1 MKKILLSFI
10 LLVAGMTAQ
19 AKPIDPMTQAVL
31 NAYEQL
37 LQEDPGDYTTLYER
51 AMQYYQLEMYSQALD
66 DVDHALR
73 LTPADQKELR
83 SKEYELQGSILAM
96 DKNYKGAVAS
106 IRKALECQPG
116 DYELNYRLGE
126 FSLLAGDN
134 DGARA
139 AFTAMQRKQS
149 RSPEAMLGLAR
160 VDVAQGKFQDAMT
173 KMKQA
178 EDLNSSLW
186 TTYQGIG
193 DLLVQLGQPQQ
204 AALNYVRAIALA
216 DGQSMPLE
224 SLFKLASANYPAV
237 KAGLE
242 EAQKKANN
250 SVAMPLLMGNVA
262 FQTGNYADASQ
273 ALNQVL
279 THEQGR
285 QPGVYSL
292 LSECLMAQGRSAEGV
307 DYANRAVKISP
318 NAHNLAILARTLRG
332 AGNYTEALNAAQ
344 KALKA
349 SANDPDALTEEALA
363 YLGMKDYDKAL
374 GSLQKLIAAD
384 PDNIYA
390 LVLAGS
396 VQDILKNSATPSVYF
411 SRALTAPAQTP
422 AEIALKGL
430 AQLKTGKTLD
440 GDATLRKLVE
450 KPTPEACYWAA
461 VAYANSGDSTRAAA
475 LARQARDLGYQN
487 AYLLDVA
494 AGPLTLR
501 PGIN

>member
-1 MKKILLSFI
+1 MKKFLLP
-10 LLVAGMTAQ
+10 LLFVIVGVAVQ

-31 NAYEQL
+31 NAYEKL

-51 AMQYYQLEMYSQALD
+51 AMQYYQLEMYPQALD

-73 LTPADQKELR
+73 ITPDDKKELKA
-83 SKEYELQGSILAM
+83 KEYELRGSILAM
-96 DKNYKGAVAS
+96 GKNYKDAVAA

-134 DGARA
+134 EGARS
-139 AFTAMQRKQS
+139 AFAAMQRKQS

-178 EDLNSSLW
+178 EELNSSLW

-193 DLLVQLGQPQQ
+193 DMLVQLGQPQQ

-216 DGQSMPLE
+216 DGQAMPLE
-224 SLFKLASANYPAV
+224 SLFRLASANYPAV

-262 FQTGNYADASQ
+262 FQTGHYADASQ

-279 THEQGR
+279 TREQGR

-292 LSECLMAQGRSAEGV
+292 LAECLLAQGRAAEGV

-332 AGNYTEALNAAQ
+332 AGNYTEALDAAQ

-349 SANDPDALTEEALA
+349 SATDADALTEEAFA
-363 YLGMKDYDKAL
+363 YIGLKDYDKAL
-374 GSLQKLIAAD
+374 ASLQKLIAAD

-396 VQDILKNSATPSVYF
+396 VQDKLKNSATPSVYY
-411 SRALTAPAQTP
+411 SRALSAPARTP
-422 AEIALKGL
+422 AEVALKGL

-440 GDATLRKLVE
+440 GDATLRKLIE
-450 KPTPEACYWAA
+450 NPAPEACYWAA
-461 VAYANSGDSTRAAA
+461 VAYVNSGDSARGAA

-494 AGPLTLR
+494 SGPITLR
-501 PGIN
+501 P

>member
-1 MKKILLSFI
+1 MHDRETGGLRLNTERYNLLEIMISGQNRPGERHGNKYISTSPGDRMKLVYFADKHNEFGRKLEIHMEDKICGIETISHMQFYNG
-10 LLVAGMTAQ
+10 V
-19 AKPIDPMTQAVL
+19 QAVRCWTDVKNVGTEPQGL
-31 NAYEQL
+31 EYVSSFALTGIEKEGMLSTDDKMRVWYPHNGWQREMQW
-37 LQEDPGDYTTLYER
+37 ESYTFP
-51 AMQYYQLEMYSQALD
+51 Q
-66 DVDHALR
+66 
-73 LTPADQKELR
+73 
-83 SKEYELQGSILAM
+83 
-96 DKNYKGAVAS
+96 
-106 IRKALECQPG
+106 
-116 DYELNYRLGE
+116 
-126 FSLLAGDN
+126 
-134 DGARA
+134 
-139 AFTAMQRKQS
+139 
-149 RSPEAMLGLAR
+149 LGLAR

-178 EDLNSSLW
+178 EELNSSLW

-193 DLLVQLGQPQQ
+193 DMLVQLGQPQQ

-216 DGQSMPLE
+216 DGQAMPLE
-224 SLFKLASANYPAV
+224 SLFRLASANYPAV

-262 FQTGNYADASQ
+262 FQTGHYADASQ

-279 THEQGR
+279 TREQGR

-292 LSECLMAQGRSAEGV
+292 LAECLLAQGRAAEGV

-332 AGNYTEALNAAQ
+332 AGNYTEALDAAQ

-349 SANDPDALTEEALA
+349 SATDADALTEEAFA
-363 YLGMKDYDKAL
+363 YIGLKDYDKAL
-374 GSLQKLIAAD
+374 ASLQKLIAAD

-396 VQDILKNSATPSVYF
+396 VQDKLKNSATPSVYY
-411 SRALTAPAQTP
+411 SRALSAPARTP
-422 AEIALKGL
+422 AEVALKGL

-440 GDATLRKLVE
+440 GDATLRKLIE
-450 KPTPEACYWAA
+450 NPAPEACYWAA
-461 VAYANSGDSTRAAA
+461 VAYVNSGDGARGAA

-494 AGPLTLR
+494 SGPITLR
-501 PGIN
+501 P